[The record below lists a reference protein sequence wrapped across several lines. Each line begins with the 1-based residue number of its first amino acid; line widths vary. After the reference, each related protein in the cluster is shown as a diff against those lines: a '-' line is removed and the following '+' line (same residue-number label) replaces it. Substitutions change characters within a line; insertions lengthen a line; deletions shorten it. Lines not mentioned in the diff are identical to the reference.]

1 MTISQLAAAAE
12 VSVPTVSKVLN
23 GRPDVARE
31 TRARVEEVIQR
42 HGYRRRRATTPRG
55 PRLVDLVF
63 NELGNPW
70 ALEIIRGVEG
80 AAREQGVEV
89 VLSECLGA
97 RNPRQE
103 WLDSVLER
111 RPTGVIMVFSDLDP
125 DQRTQLEARNI
136 PFVVVDPVGEERGD
150 VPSIGSANF
159 TGGGLATRHLLD
171 LGHRRIAVI
180 GGPPETLCSR
190 ARLSGYREALAHAG
204 VRPDEALVRSGNFFV
219 ESGHDEALSLLT
231 APDPPTAIFA
241 GNDLQAL
248 GVYRAARELGLRI
261 PDDLSVVGYDD
272 LPVARWVGPE
282 LTTVHQPLAAMADA
296 ATRLLLTLA
305 AGEKPPALRID
316 LAVDLVVRG
325 STAPPPTAGR
335 LPAGQVV
342 VGQVVAGQVVAGQV
356 VAGRGAAGQSS
367 VPTSRR
373 AAAT

>member
-1 MTISQLAAAAE
+1 MAERMTISQLAAAAE

-42 HGYRRRRATTPRG
+42 HGYQRRRGTTPRG

-80 AAREQGVEV
+80 VAREQGVEV

-97 RNPRQE
+97 RTPRQE

-125 DQRTQLEARNI
+125 DQRTQLEARSI

-190 ARLSGYREALAHAG
+190 ARLGGYRDALEHAG
-204 VRPDEALVRSGNFFV
+204 VRPDDALVRSGNFFV
-219 ESGHDEALSLLT
+219 ESGHDHALSLLT
-231 APDPPTAIFA
+231 APHPPTAIFA

-248 GVYRAARELGLRI
+248 GVYRAARELGLRV

-305 AGEKPPALRID
+305 AGQTPVSLRVD
-316 LAVDLVVRG
+316 LDVDLVVRG
-325 STAPPPTAGR
+325 STAPPR
-335 LPAGQVV
+335 S
-342 VGQVVAGQVVAGQV
+342 
-356 VAGRGAAGQSS
+356 AGQSS